1 MSVCMCTFE
10 LFTMGASDVDVDD
23 DGINES
29 SSLRTQVNKEKVT
42 HT

>member
-1 MSVCMCTFE
+1 MCVCTFE
-10 LFTMGASDVDVDD
+10 LFTMGASNVDVDD

-29 SSLRTQVNKEKVT
+29 SSPRTQVNKEKVM